1 MLPDKLSAESSISE
15 EEFQAF
21 QQLIKTLTG
30 IFLTDSKKQLVFG
43 RLRMR
48 LRQLGMSSF
57 DQYLKLV
64 KDSNQTVERQM
75 MVDLLTTNETYFFRE
90 PKHFDFLKTEVIPNR
105 DQRRP
110 LRIWSAACST
120 GEEPY
125 SIGMVLADVLGLSKP
140 ATWEITASD
149 ISQRVVDKA
158 KLGIFPDQRLEGIP
172 PSYLKKYFTFSDL
185 SGEKKLE
192 VSQGIQERVRFL
204 RLNLNESLPELG
216 KFDVIF
222 LRNMLIYFQ
231 PESKIEIAR
240 RVIKSLHPG
249 GWLLIGH
256 SESLK
261 DVDPGLKAVS
271 PSVYRLA

>member
-48 LRQLGMSSF
+48 LRQLGISSF

-64 KDSNQTVERQM
+64 KDSNQTTERQM

-110 LRIWSAACST
+110 LRIWSAACSS

-172 PSYLKKYFTFSDL
+172 PSYLKKYFTVSDL

-249 GWLLIGH
+249 GWLLIGY